1 MAASDAS
8 CENMWLRRLL
18 GEFTDIAITRIQ
30 GLLVPKDIEAP
41 KMSQKF
47 YDNEV
52 PTMFHEDNLG
62 CLKCSED
69 PVLHGRM
76 KHIDIKYHKIKEFVA
91 NKTAKLIYVATN
103 RQIADLLTKA
113 LPKATFQK
121 LRDCMVIDPFS
132 A

>member
-1 MAASDAS
+1 M
-8 CENMWLRRLL
+8 
-18 GEFTDIAITRIQ
+18 
-30 GLLVPKDIEAP
+30 AP

-52 PTMFHEDNLG
+52 PTMSHEDNLG

-76 KHIDIKYHKIKEFVA
+76 KHIDIKYHRLKEFV
-91 NKTAKLIYVATN
+91 TDGSCKLIYVPTD
-103 RQIADLLTKA
+103 RQIADLLTKS
-113 LPKATFQK
+113 LPKADFIK
-121 LRDCMVIDPFS
+121 YRDCMVIDPFGINSKATTPAPTSDQVGS

>member
-1 MAASDAS
+1 MAF
-8 CENMWLRRLL
+8 LY
-18 GEFTDIAITRIQ
+18 
-30 GLLVPKDIEAP
+30 VPKDFEAP
-41 KMSQKF
+41 KMSQKS

-91 NKTAKLIYVATN
+91 NKTAKLIYVPTH
-103 RQIADLLTKA
+103 RQIADLLTKS

-121 LRDCMVIDPFS
+121 LRDCMVIDPFQS
-132 A
+132 GDTYNKTS